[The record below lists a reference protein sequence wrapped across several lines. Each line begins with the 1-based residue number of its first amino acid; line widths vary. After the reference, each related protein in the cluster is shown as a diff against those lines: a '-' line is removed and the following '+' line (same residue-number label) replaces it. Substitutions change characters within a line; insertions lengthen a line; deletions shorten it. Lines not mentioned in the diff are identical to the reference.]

1 MINVVFLLVTINYD
15 ANTLPCEGNYFT
27 PKQPFSP
34 ASRFP
39 DGMNILPSILIVTL
53 FCLAATIPDT
63 TLAQS
68 RDLATPEHSRSGKVA
83 EAEALISLA
92 QEQSALGQ
100 QLKVIDSLTRALQL
114 LDQGTQVELIA
125 VALTGLGHAYTQ
137 TGNYT
142 AANKAL
148 SRGITL
154 QDRLPPDTTAALLS
168 SRATLNLVQGD
179 TAAALADNDQAA
191 ELARTTGNTPL
202 LASILA
208 NSVRATANAGVANDK
223 RYTAALEITDKLP
236 ATSLKASLYI
246 NLGQSA
252 GMLADSRSPWLERA
266 NAALLAAEQTADA
279 CGDQRAL
286 SYALGYR
293 GRLYA
298 EHGRIEEALTLTNRA
313 VYAAQA
319 SNAPESLYQWQW
331 QNGRLLRAQ
340 QQTDAAITAYRNAV
354 VTLQG
359 VRSDISIAQPGT
371 HSTFRETAAP
381 IYFELADL
389 LLSRARSQQTPE
401 ATRQDLLEARDQV
414 ENLKAAELQ
423 DYFQDDC
430 VTDLQNRTVRL
441 EEIASHTAIL
451 YPIMLEDR
459 LELLLT
465 LPDGLQQVTIDIPA
479 ASIIAETRHFRQLL
493 EKRTTRQYLRPAQQ
507 LYEWLVN
514 PIRKELQRQQVET
527 LIVVPDGA
535 LRTIPLGA
543 LYDAD
548 SKQYLIEQ
556 YAVAYT
562 PGLFL
567 TDARALPRENLQVL
581 LNGLT
586 VGIDDFP
593 PLPNVASELEQIHS
607 LYEDSTILQDEDF
620 IVSNVEGALQKT
632 PYSIVHIASHGQF
645 SSDRNETFLLAYNEK
660 LSIDRLEDLMGL
672 SQYRQQ
678 PVELLALSAC
688 QTAAGDDRA
697 ALGLAGIAVKA
708 GARSALASLW
718 FVSDEATTE
727 LIADFYR
734 ELANPQISKARALQH
749 AQVKL
754 LQDRRYRHAGYW
766 APYLLIGN
774 WL

>member
-1 MINVVFLLVTINYD
+1 M
-15 ANTLPCEGNYFT
+15 NTLSCV
-27 PKQPFSP
+27 
-34 ASRFP
+34 
-39 DGMNILPSILIVTL
+39 LIVTL
-53 FCLAATIPDT
+53 LGLAATLPDS

-68 RDLATPEHSRSGKVA
+68 RDVAMTAPSGSGEVA

-92 QEQSALGQ
+92 QEQSNHGQ
-100 QLKVIDSLTRALQL
+100 QLKAIDSLTRALQL

-125 VALTGLGHAYTQ
+125 TALTGLGHAYTQ

-142 AANKAL
+142 AAHKAL
-148 SRGITL
+148 ARGFSL
-154 QDRLPPDTTAALLS
+154 KDSLSPDTTAALLS
-168 SRATLNLVQGD
+168 SRATLNLMQGD
-179 TAAALADNDQAA
+179 TTAALADNDQAA
-191 ELARTTGNTPL
+191 ELARAAGNTPL

-208 NSVRATANAGVANDK
+208 NSVRATANTGMADDK
-223 RYTAALEITDKLP
+223 RYTAALEITDRLP
-236 ATSLKASLYI
+236 ATSLKANLYI

-252 GMLADSRSPWLERA
+252 GKLAAGNHSPWLERA

-293 GRLYA
+293 GELYA
-298 EHGRIEEALTLTNRA
+298 DHGRIAEALTLTNRA

-319 SNAPESLYQWQW
+319 GNAPESLYQWQW
-331 QNGRLLRAQ
+331 QNGKLLRAQ
-340 QQTDAAITAYRNAV
+340 QQTDAAITAYRNAI

-359 VRSDISIAQPGT
+359 VRNDISIAQPGNR
-371 HSTFRETAAP
+371 SIFRETAAP

-389 LLSRARSQQTPE
+389 LLSRARNQQTPE
-401 ATRQDLLEARDQV
+401 ATRQDLLEARDHV

-441 EEIASHTAIL
+441 EEIASRTAIL

-479 ASIIAETRHFRQLL
+479 TSIIAETRRFRQLL

-543 LYDAD
+543 LYDAE

-567 TDARALPRENLQVL
+567 TDARALPRENVQVL

-593 PLPNVASELEQIHS
+593 PLPNVASELEQIHN
-607 LYEDSTILQDEDF
+607 LYEDSTILQDDDF

-645 SSDRNETFLLAYNEK
+645 SSDRNQTFLLAYNEK
-660 LSIDRLEDLMGL
+660 ISIDRLEDLMGL
-672 SQYRQQ
+672 SQYRKQ

-718 FVSDEATTE
+718 FINDEATSE

-734 ELANPQISKARALQH
+734 ELANPQVSKARALQH
-749 AQVKL
+749 AQIKL
-754 LQDRRYRHAGYW
+754 LQDSRYRHAGYW